1 MKFETDL
8 FCTLMLT
15 CSSYDLYFLNKYFE
29 WQMTFL
35 NVSNSASYCPY
46 LCQAKYANFFCM
58 TGFAIRTG
66 YKLTLEKIPFLN
78 VQFNVKNGMR
88 IEEVLSF
95 IFG

>member
-1 MKFETDL
+1 MADDIFECFKLCKLLPL
-8 FCTLMLT
+8 FVSGKICQF
-15 CSSYDLYFLNKYFE
+15 FLHDRF
-29 WQMTFL
+29 
-35 NVSNSASYCPY
+35 AH
-46 LCQAKYANFFCM
+46 
-58 TGFAIRTG
+58 GFAIRTG

>member
-1 MKFETDL
+1 MPIL
-8 FCTLMLT
+8 FLH
-15 CSSYDLYFLNKYFE
+15 DRF
-29 WQMTFL
+29 
-35 NVSNSASYCPY
+35 AH
-46 LCQAKYANFFCM
+46 
-58 TGFAIRTG
+58 GFAIRTG